1 MSAFRAEIDG
11 EAFKLFQ
18 RELKKIEP
26 ALAKELKKELKAIV
40 NTHVIPDAKSNASWS
55 SRIPGAIKPQA
66 LAKGIGVRV
75 ARKRAPHAAA
85 FEGMQPRGMKAEF
98 RHPVFG
104 DREVWV
110 SQPTRP
116 FLLPAI
122 DANQQEAADAARDAV
137 EAAAKRAAGFK

>member
-1 MSAFRAEIDG
+1 MSTFRLEIDG

-26 ALAKELKKELKAIV
+26 ALAKELKKELKAV
-40 NTHVIPDAKSNASWS
+40 VDTHVVPTARSNASWS

-66 LAKGIGVRV
+66 LSKGIGVRV
-75 ARKRAPHAAA
+75 ARKRAPHARP
-85 FEGMQPRGMKAEF
+85 FEGLQGRTGYF

-104 DREVWV
+104 NREVWV

-116 FLLPAI
+116 FLEPAVR
-122 DANQQEAADAARDAV
+122 DNQQEAADAASEAV
-137 EAAAKRAAGFK
+137 EKAAKRAAGFK